1 MTNTTT
7 KETPE
12 WIPQYAWAVEVLD
25 SRDYTIDE
33 VLGEEWASSVELPK
47 KVVLDIVPIFN
58 QGHIG
63 MCTIAGS
70 SQAYFET
77 YAQALSP
84 TPYNQ
89 PYDPKKAWEEAKKKG
104 ADDVK
109 GWGYQSALQHLVDTK
124 RTGNYVAI
132 RFPGNKSEQAIQ
144 NIKTAIAS
152 GRAVIAGSSHTDW
165 GYVVST
171 GRYREQAG
179 FSGHIYA
186 YTAYDDVIVF
196 DNGDVGGLWSPNNWG
211 GIGGFWI
218 SYKEFLSSRSYTN
231 YTWLLT
237 SEHQK
242 FVEAKQRRK
251 NSYLQKAFEAK
262 IWNEERTADTAN
274 AREICIM
281 LNRALG
287 LPEDYQFFRKHFA
300 LLCEDKI
307 LRGKMKLWNEER
319 PYTLASDEEVAMM
332 FTRAVTRNAGLNVLI
347 LTREQVAEVCGRDF
361 L

>member
-1 MTNTTT
+1 M
-7 KETPE
+7 
-12 WIPQYAWAVEVLD
+12 LD

-58 QGHIG
+58 QGQIG

-77 YAQALSP
+77 YAQALQP
-84 TPYNQ
+84 TPYVQ
-89 PYDPKKAWEEAKKKG
+89 PYDPKKAWDEAKKKG

-109 GWGYQSALQHLVDTK
+109 GWGYQSALQHLVDTH
-124 RTGNYVAI
+124 RTGNYVVI
-132 RFPGNKSEQAIQ
+132 RFPGNKSDQAIQ

-165 GYVVST
+165 GYVVAT

-186 YTAYDDVIVF
+186 YTAYDDEIVF
-196 DNGDVGGLWSPNNWG
+196 EGGDVGGLWSPNNWG

-251 NSYLQKAFEAK
+251 NAYLQKAFEAK
-262 IWNEERTADTAN
+262 IWNEERAADAVTGYE
-274 AREICIM
+274 ARVMI
-281 LNRALG
+281 NTALG
-287 LPEDYQFFRKHFA
+287 LPKEYQWTRKA
-300 LLCEDKI
+300 AQ
-307 LRGKMKLWNEER
+307 M
-319 PYTLASDEEVAMM
+319 LASDKISRGKVLIAQTGRDWELATDFE
-332 FTRAVTRNAGLNVLI
+332 FNLIIQRHITRNPSLNVEV